1 MSEARCK
8 QPLLRVENLRV
19 EFPTRRGTL
28 VAVDD
33 ISFDLDEGEV
43 LGVVGES
50 GAGKSLTGAAIIGLL
65 EPPGRV
71 AHGRV
76 VFDGKR
82 IDDIGIERMRRLRGN
97 QIAMIFQD
105 PLTSLNPL
113 FTVGRQLT
121 ETIRTHVSIDERKA
135 RARAIELLNE
145 VGIPAADRRVD
156 QYPHEFSGGM
166 RQRVVIALA
175 LAANPRLIIADEP
188 TTALD
193 VSIQAQIITLLKR
206 LCREHGTAVMLITH
220 DMGVIAE
227 TADRVAVMYAGRIVE
242 IGPVQDVIKHAMH
255 PYTRGLMNSIPV
267 IRHDVEQLVQIDG
280 SMPRLTDIP
289 PGCAFNPRCPEA
301 FGHCRV
307 ERPELIDVGAT
318 QAACWLY
325 DDVRRADTESAT

>member
-1 MSEARCK
+1 MQA
-8 QPLLRVENLRV
+8 LLRVENLRV
-19 EFPTRRGTL
+19 EFPTRRGIL

-33 ISFDLDEGEV
+33 ISFHIDEGEV

-71 AHGRV
+71 ADGQI

-82 IDDIGIERMRRLRGN
+82 IDRLSYEQMRRLRGD

-113 FTVGRQLT
+113 YSVGKQLT
-121 ETIRTHVSIDERKA
+121 ETIRTHTAIDERGA

-156 QYPHEFSGGM
+156 QYPHQFSGGM

-193 VSIQAQIITLLKR
+193 VSIHAQIITLLKR
-206 LCREHGTAVMLITH
+206 LCREHGTAVMLVTH

-242 IGPVQDVIKHAMH
+242 VGPVQDVIKRAQH
-255 PYTRGLMNSIPV
+255 PYTHGLMGSIPV
-267 IRHDVEQLVQIDG
+267 IRHDVDELTQIDG
-280 SMPRLTDIP
+280 AMPRLTDIP
-289 PGCAFNPRCPEA
+289 SGCAFNPRCPRVFEY
-301 FGHCRV
+301 CRI
-307 ERPELIDVGAT
+307 ERPELVDVGAT
-318 QAACWLY
+318 RAACWLF
-325 DDVRRADTESAT
+325 DEARRPSTGRAT

>member
-1 MSEARCK
+1 M

-19 EFPTRRGTL
+19 EFPTRRGIL

-33 ISFDLDEGEV
+33 ISFHIDEGEV

-65 EPPGRV
+65 EPPGHV
-71 AHGRV
+71 ADGQV
-76 VFDGKR
+76 IFDGKR
-82 IDDIGIERMRRLRGN
+82 IDRLSYEQMRRLRGD

-113 FTVGRQLT
+113 YSVGKQLT
-121 ETIRTHVSIDERKA
+121 ETIRTHTSIDERAA

-156 QYPHEFSGGM
+156 QYPHQFSGGM

-206 LCREHGTAVMLITH
+206 LCREHGTAVMLVTH

-242 IGPVQDVIKHAMH
+242 VGPVQDVIKRAQH
-255 PYTRGLMNSIPV
+255 PYTHGLMGSIPV
-267 IRHDVEQLVQIDG
+267 IRHDVEQLIQIDG
-280 SMPRLTDIP
+280 AMPRLTDIP
-289 PGCAFNPRCPEA
+289 SGCAFNPRCPRVFEY
-301 FGHCRV
+301 CRI
-307 ERPELIDVGAT
+307 ERPELVDVGAT
-318 QAACWLY
+318 RAACWLF
-325 DDVRRADTESAT
+325 DEARRPSAGSAA